1 MQHRFLKKFRGI
13 FRDGGI
19 WCQITLVGLL
29 GDCGLAAPQH
39 PLQIQGAVMP
49 PENPQGRS
57 NAPPAPSL
65 VVLKKAT
72 VFFLLSIH
80 PLGTRPS

>member
-1 MQHRFLKKFRGI
+1 
-13 FRDGGI
+13 
-19 WCQITLVGLL
+19 
-29 GDCGLAAPQH
+29 LAAPQH